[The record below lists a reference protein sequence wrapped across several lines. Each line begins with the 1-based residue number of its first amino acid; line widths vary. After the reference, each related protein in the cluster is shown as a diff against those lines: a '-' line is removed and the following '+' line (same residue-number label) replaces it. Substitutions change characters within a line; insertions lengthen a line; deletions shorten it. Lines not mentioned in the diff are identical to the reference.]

1 MTILELLQNFLYEK
15 EEQLNRAQMPNT
27 LLT

>member
-15 EEQLNRAQMPNT
+15 EEQLNRGQMPNT